1 MDFKVSWREALML
14 GATVALLVAGARAQ
28 SQGLLVAL
36 LLSLPFG
43 LLATLLYKA
52 LMPLLLLLRGL
63 ARGRSSQAPED
74 EAGGD
79 QEPRD

>member
-14 GATVALLVAGARAQ
+14 DATVALLVAGARAQ
-28 SQGLLVAL
+28 SQGLLMAL

-52 LMPLLLLLRGL
+52 LMPLLLRGL
-63 ARGRSSQAPED
+63 ARGRPAEPE
-74 EAGGD
+74 EETEGD
-79 QEPRD
+79 QD

>member
-52 LMPLLLLLRGL
+52 LMPLLLRGL